1 MSDCI
6 KFEHKTL
13 LSGYLLSTQ
22 GDRVSLANSVE
33 NRTPFLDPNFINYL
47 GTIDPKTQFNHSS
60 EKIILRDSFKESL
73 PIELVERPKN
83 PYRSVDSDF
92 IKH

>member
-1 MSDCI
+1 MPTKLLILIIKKCQI
-6 KFEHKTL
+6 VKFEHKTL

-47 GTIDPKTQFNHSS
+47 GTIDPNK
-60 EKIILRDSFKESL
+60 
-73 PIELVERPKN
+73 PI
-83 PYRSVDSDF
+83 
-92 IKH
+92 